1 MRKNEHALHELRACV
16 QPGKNVLIA
25 THDFPDPDCL
35 ASALGLQHLL
45 RGWGTPKVT
54 IAYGGFIGRLE
65 NQAMVRLAGIEAT
78 TIQRVIGDHFDRA
91 VLVDAYPG
99 SGNVSL
105 PDHFDFDAVIDHHHH
120 AHRRHRCFEDVRTEI
135 AATSSIIAGYIRQAR
150 RELTPHVATALFY
163 GIKTDT
169 NHMRHPV
176 SSYDLDIYHWLFP
189 QIDLPMLANIEDPPR
204 TTDYFRTVHDAIE
217 NMNIRGDFGYAHL
230 TNVGAPD
237 LIAEMTDFV
246 ARDDRLRWTIC
257 SGIYDNVLYF
267 SIRSK
272 AERRAGRLA
281 NRIARSLKGSGGGH
295 ALRGAGQIPLHDRD
309 RAEVQRRFVQSLHHA
324 LRIQADG
331 AESIF

>member
-1 MRKNEHALHELRACV
+1 MHKNEHALRELEACV
-16 QPGKNVLIA
+16 RPGANVLIA

-45 RGWGTPKVT
+45 RSWGAPKVT

-78 TIQRVIGDHFDRA
+78 TIERVIADHFDR
-91 VLVDAYPG
+91 VLLVDAYPG

-105 PDHFDFDAVIDHHHH
+105 PEDYRFDVVIDHHHH
-120 AHRRHRCFEDVRTEI
+120 AHRKQRCFEDIRTEI
-135 AATSSIIAGYIRQAR
+135 AATSSIITGYIRQADC
-150 RELTPHVATALFY
+150 ELTPELATALFY

-176 SSYDLDIYHWLFP
+176 SPYDLETYHWLFP

-204 TTDYFRTVHDAIE
+204 TTEYFRTVHDAIE
-217 NMNIRGDFGYAHL
+217 NMNVRGDFGYAHL
-230 TNVGAPD
+230 PDVGAPD

-257 SGIYDNVLYF
+257 SGICDDVLYF
-267 SIRSK
+267 SVRSK
-272 AERRAGRLA
+272 IERRAGTLA
-281 NRIARSLKGSGGGH
+281 GRIARSLKGSGGGH
-295 ALRGAGQIPLHDRD
+295 ALRGAGQIPLHGRD